1 MNKWIGCG
9 RITKDIEI
17 RYTQS
22 GKAVAGFS
30 LAINEGYG
38 EKKRTEYVDCVAWEK
53 LAENLAQYQSK
64 GSLVLVMGRLQK
76 RSYEA
81 QDGSKRYVTEVV
93 AQDIEFM
100 GSKPHGAAQEPSGA
114 NSFGSEVLPD
124 DETIPF

>member
-100 GSKPHGAAQEPSGA
+100 GSKPQGVAQEPSGA
-114 NSFGSEVLPD
+114 NSFGSEVPD
-124 DETIPF
+124 DSDISF

>member
-81 QDGSKRYVTEVV
+81 QDGSKRYVTEIV

-100 GSKPHGAAQEPSGA
+100 GPKPQGAAQEPSGA
-114 NSFGSEVLPD
+114 NSFGSEVID
-124 DETIPF
+124 DEQIQF

>member
-1 MNKWIGCG
+1 MNKWCGCG

-81 QDGSKRYVTEVV
+81 QDGSKRYVTEIV

-100 GSKPHGAAQEPSGA
+100 GSKPQGAAQEPSGA
-114 NSFGSEVLPD
+114 NSFGSEVID

>member
-22 GKAVAGFS
+22 GKAVAGFTI
-30 LAINEGYG
+30 AINEGHG

-53 LAENLAQYQSK
+53 LAENLAQYQGK
-64 GSLVLVMGRLQK
+64 GSLVLVTGRLQK

-81 QDGSKRYVTEVV
+81 QDNSKRYVTEVV

-100 GSKPHGAAQEPSGA
+100 GSKPQGAAQEPSGA
-114 NSFGSEVLPD
+114 NSFGSEVID
-124 DETIPF
+124 DQTIPF

>member
-64 GSLVLVMGRLQK
+64 GSLVLVTGRLQK

-81 QDGSKRYVTEVV
+81 QDGSKRYVTEIV

-100 GSKPHGAAQEPSGA
+100 GSKPQGATEAPSGA
-114 NSFGSEVLPD
+114 NSFGSEVID

>member
-9 RITKDIEI
+9 RLTKDIEI

-53 LAENLAQYQSK
+53 LAENLAQYQGK

-81 QDGSKRYVTEVV
+81 QDGSKWYVTEIV

-100 GSKPHGAAQEPSGA
+100 GSKPQGANAPASGA
-114 NSFGSEVLPD
+114 ESFGTEVD

>member
-1 MNKWIGCG
+1 MNKWFGCG
-9 RITKDIEI
+9 RITKDVEI

-53 LAENLAQYQSK
+53 LAENLAQYQGK
-64 GSLVLVMGRLQK
+64 GSLVLVTGRLQK

-81 QDGSKRYVTEVV
+81 QDQSKRYVTEIV

-100 GSKPHGAAQEPSGA
+100 GSKPQGAAQEPSGA
-114 NSFGSEVLPD
+114 NSFGSEVID
-124 DETIPF
+124 DEQIQF

>member
-30 LAINEGYG
+30 LAISEGYG

-53 LAENLAQYQSK
+53 LAENLAQYQGK
-64 GSLVLVMGRLQK
+64 GSLVLVTGRLQK

-81 QDGSKRYVTEVV
+81 QDGSKRYITEVV

-100 GSKPHGAAQEPSGA
+100 GSKPQGAAQEPSGA
-114 NSFGSEVLPD
+114 NSFGSEVIY